1 MTKEAFLLALDEML
15 ELPAGTLKGPEK
27 IEDLENWDSL
37 AVINLMALVDEH
49 YGVKLAPRHIGSA
62 ETVDQLFALTAK

>member
-27 IEDLENWDSL
+27 IEEIENWDSL
-37 AVINLMALVDEH
+37 AIINLMALVDET
-49 YGVKLAPRHIGSA
+49 YGVKLAPRQIGAA
-62 ETVDQLFALTAK
+62 ETVDQLFALTSK